1 VTCVKPLTNPSD
13 APLSLIISVAIAGV
27 VLFVLSS
34 PWAAAAVAA
43 SVAPGVLLHRRDNR
57 RLEELLNVGSTA
69 EPRRLQ
75 GMS

>member
-1 VTCVKPLTNPSD
+1 MTCVKPLTNPSYI
-13 APLSLIISVAIAGV
+13 PLSLIIFVFIVGV

-57 RLEELLNVGSTA
+57 RL
-69 EPRRLQ
+69 
-75 GMS
+75 

>member
-1 VTCVKPLTNPSD
+1 
-13 APLSLIISVAIAGV
+13 LIISVAIAGV
-27 VLFVLSS
+27 ALFALSS

-43 SVAPGVLLHRRDNR
+43 LVAAGVLLYRRDKR
-57 RLEELLNVGSTA
+57 RLEELLNVGSAA

>member
-1 VTCVKPLTNPSD
+1 MSP
-13 APLSLIISVAIAGV
+13 IIFVFIVGV
-27 VLFVLSS
+27 VLFVQSS

-43 SVAPGVLLHRRDNR
+43 SVAPGVVLHRRDNR
-57 RLEELLNVGSTA
+57 RLEELLNVGSAA